1 MDVAGCV
8 WVRVRGGRTRG
19 GTERLA
25 SQDEGLEPL
34 GRAHHVFV
42 AAALEA
48 AREQV
53 VGQRLVPFGRG
64 PRLPRCLQ
72 TTESAPHSHSNA
84 GDPGDHGRAQAR
96 RWRRRAR
103 NANGPAWVLSARV
116 GRTIMGAR
124 STAETGAH
132 LLWQPSNVHQL
143 LLLVL
148 QHLGHLR
155 HW

>member
-1 MDVAGCV
+1 MKRLR
-8 WVRVRGGRTRG
+8 WVIV
-19 GTERLA
+19 L
-25 SQDEGLEPL
+25 
-34 GRAHHVFV
+34 
-42 AAALEA
+42 AALA
-48 AREQV
+48 TASV
-53 VGQRLVPFGRG
+53 LSSIT
-64 PRLPRCLQ
+64 LAQ
-72 TTESAPHSHSNA
+72 TPQQMDEYRRKLAEYTAVRQQFDEKASAYWSTIS
-84 GDPGDHGRAQAR
+84 DK
-96 RWRRRAR
+96 RRAR